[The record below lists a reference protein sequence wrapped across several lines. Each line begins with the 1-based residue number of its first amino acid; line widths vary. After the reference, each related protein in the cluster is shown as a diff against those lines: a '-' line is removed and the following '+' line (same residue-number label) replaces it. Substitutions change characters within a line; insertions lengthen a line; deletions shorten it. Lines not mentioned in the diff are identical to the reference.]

1 MCSFSVYKVKEM
13 QARSF
18 KNAAGML
25 AMSVV
30 CMETTAGK
38 SIIAYSMQTAL
49 RDHFGIVWKELLKQQ
64 KRRECVSSSREYLC
78 SGAPY
83 KIVVSTFVCKYLL
96 RLWSLSLVSCNDC
109 RKVLKRVSNSY
120 DIFRVI
126 CCNRSHVLG
135 LIFLSQSFDVVACA
149 KLVPRT
155 SSH

>member
-1 MCSFSVYKVKEM
+1 MCSFSVYKVKKM

-30 CMETTAGK
+30 YMETTAGK
-38 SIIAYSMQTAL
+38 LIIAYSMQTAL
-49 RDHFGIVWKELLKQQ
+49 RDHLVLFEKSYWSSKKE
-64 KRRECVSSSREYLC
+64 ESVSSSREDLC
-78 SGAPY
+78 CGAPY
-83 KIVVSTFVCKYLL
+83 KIVVSTFVRKYLL
-96 RLWSLSLVSCNDC
+96 RLWSFSFVSCNDC

-126 CCNRSHVLG
+126 CFNRSHVLG

-149 KLVPRT
+149 KRVPRT